1 MNASLNKITFRA
13 SALKELESLPRPIQ
27 ELAAAVIG
35 LLERSDLP
43 KGAIEMRERPD
54 LRRIYVGRK
63 HRLIYSAPR
72 KGHIEI
78 LRIRARQSAYLNL
91 GEIDLE

>member
-1 MNASLNKITFRA
+1 LGASLNKITFRA
-13 SALKELESLPRPIQ
+13 SALEELESLPRPIQ
-27 ELAAAVIG
+27 ELVAVVIG

-63 HRLIYSAPR
+63 HRLIYSVPR

-78 LRIRARQSAYLNL
+78 LRIRARPAAYLNL
-91 GEIDLE
+91 GQIDLD

>member
-1 MNASLNKITFRA
+1 MDAALNKITFRA
-13 SALKELESLPRPIQ
+13 SALAELESLPRSVQ
-27 ELAAAVIG
+27 ELVAAVIG

-54 LRRIYVGRK
+54 LRRVYVGRK
-63 HRLIYSAPR
+63 HRLIYGVPR

-78 LRIRARQSAYLNL
+78 LRIRARPLAYLNL
-91 GEIDLE
+91 GQIDLD